1 MFHEAAQKI
10 KAARFYGPR
19 CTLRCNSNVVD

>member
-1 MFHEAAQKI
+1 MGVMLQN

-19 CTLRCNSNVVD
+19 FDPHQDF